1 MSGIELDNIN
11 SEWIGASARCPCMHL
26 VCMYMYA
33 EFLLHAHAV
42 LCRCLFHGST
52 HLYIPG
58 HICIS
63 VSWHVCMLIRQYVSV
78 LLQIQES
85 KASRMTWTSKK
96 LAGE

>member
-1 MSGIELDNIN
+1 MLMQFYA
-11 SEWIGASARCPCMHL
+11 GACSTEARICTYPH
-26 VCMYMYA
+26 
-33 EFLLHAHAV
+33 
-42 LCRCLFHGST
+42 
-52 HLYIPG
+52 G